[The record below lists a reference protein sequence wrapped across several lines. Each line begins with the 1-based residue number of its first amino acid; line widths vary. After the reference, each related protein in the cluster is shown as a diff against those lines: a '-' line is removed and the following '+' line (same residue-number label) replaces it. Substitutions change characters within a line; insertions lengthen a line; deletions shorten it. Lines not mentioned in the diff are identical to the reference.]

1 MKINSFTSGLVQDV
15 MPSIQPEGSLS
26 YARNVVQRND
36 KHKYYG
42 VSPERSDKQVLDTG
56 GSIKGTTYVEELDST
71 IVFLQ
76 DGASSLWLFN
86 HTTYDFTHVVSD
98 SEFGCDW
105 GFKDCEKLYA
115 EVKFHNACN
124 DLMVYFSADCI
135 YYVVN
140 LTEMLDPVRKAAA
153 IECRDCTY
161 FTVFDPICRPTLQ
174 AIPIPYSGSTT
185 IGGAVSFAVRLSDQD
200 GNESNWFAASNTVF
214 LGTENNQPG
223 EPATNGAR
231 LIVDDLN
238 NSYGIITVAVIRT
251 SASVVTTEL
260 MAPQSYSGST
270 FSFDYFGQKG
280 EPVNPVTVTT
290 VTKQTIKGNDLLQH
304 DGRMLFYNIKPTKN
318 LNYQKHANNIDMEC
332 VVYRVSMEVNLKYSF
347 PSFMRGEVYDFG
359 IVWNYEDGTHSAA
372 FHIPAC
378 GGAKSEGGGIDTPD
392 SYVDITNGT
401 FDTSDRHLRKRNPD
415 GGSENADAMED
426 AVEQDIANI
435 DTTTQSIV
443 DASVCLECPETTTSL
458 ANDLPDYSNTIENQ
472 FEQLAQYGTDR
483 RPENIELNQ
492 TSSLKEAALKLMD
505 EGVRKR
511 EFIERKRVDF
521 VPPLE
526 PSIGAGR
533 GSSKSSRF
541 SPDRQDPWTDVP
553 NRRDLSEGSFFEPGV
568 LPLTP
573 VTSAIKYP
581 DTKDC
586 DGNRLYPDGNICH
599 HQFPSVSDAPHII
612 GLTNGVVTKYTPG
625 NYEYNAEVQMMG
637 IRAKNI
643 TFPTDSELPK
653 PLCKKNPYTI
663 VYVRRTSQNKTVL
676 AAGWTSGVFT
686 GEAGGTTYCYP
697 RHGVNSFEHVDRSIA
712 PSANPRSRMG
722 AKYTEGGLYTFH
734 SPDTDLAQPFLAATH
749 FRNGLKLR
757 GGGWRH
763 GLFAMGK
770 PPTDVEAG
778 SRKDQRGARVSN
790 NLNHFQPTS
799 GDDISVNGI
808 SEVAANTVLTSSAS
822 FRLPLMNK
830 YRESSVFLDV
840 DGIIEGNDED
850 TSFVGDVLDH
860 EAPTRCNAGY
870 GYLIREL
877 SDQYG
882 SIEGRAYISTGV
894 QGFGTSTSVSGISG
908 DIFIVPYSKRRTS
921 FVSNK
926 IGNAFDVPPKPDSE
940 PRPRT
945 VCDSPDDQLFSFL
958 GFNANALKHPE
969 AGDIYDPK
977 NYCGL
982 HTIGNSTSRRWEDAA
997 AVGSSESDYYY
1008 PGVLKSLV
1016 HCVVESEVNAWY
1028 RATGFGEQQNTGRVF
1043 YPKLKDLYLDSAAP
1057 DNHPWEESYLNRFYV
1072 PDNQPSQSQI
1082 NRIAAIRSVLQLIV
1096 PAAMLTTLNSIE
1108 GVIDAVAT
1116 MFTAGGISALWM
1128 LAAHTIFTVER
1139 VRNLFGIEGCLTDN
1153 EGGDLRMKV
1162 EGFENNYNYYNYD
1175 YSTHTTFPT
1184 YYSYTSLVNLCDC
1197 DDCDDHNL
1205 EIYYSNKQNLDSE
1218 IDAYQNVG
1226 LNQYVELP
1234 PHAGYLQRLFIQQN
1248 NIYAHTSKGI
1258 WLMQFGI
1265 GNIPNDIGSLLTGDG
1280 QLLLNPI
1287 LLMDS
1292 GTNNEGIAG
1301 TYSPNSAINV
1311 PGEGYF
1317 FIDERAGKIYRFN
1330 GQLEDIGRYGNEIF
1344 FRNFLPFCGEDECY
1358 DEEVGNRYVLSW
1370 DNINDRLLLTK
1381 HDDKYSFTISFTKS
1395 GADANPQ
1402 WISFHDYIPDGSF
1415 WDRRKLFLYKDNT
1428 IYLNGGG
1435 ANYLS
1440 YFGNTYDLIIQGVF
1454 TEQAFKYF
1462 ELKRVSIVSF
1472 VINDNGVIEDEIFN
1486 RAAFFS
1492 GRMSTGLRA
1501 ITPVLETDRTNSSQN
1516 MLSRDSTSSLI
1527 AFHHLEEWDISN
1539 MFNLLDSDC
1548 ANGLSPIIT
1557 KEDCV
1562 VHPIIPNGGSCLPLR
1577 TQQYANRNFGGRYI
1591 TYHFVYSGDK
1601 ELIVNYIGWESTPV
1615 QHKNYN

>member
-15 MPSIQPEGSLS
+15 MPSTQPEGSLS
-26 YARNVVQRND
+26 YARNIVQRND

-56 GSIKGTTYVEELDST
+56 GDIKGTTYVEELDST

-76 DGASSLWLFN
+76 DGSSSLWLFN
-86 HTTYDFTHVVSD
+86 HTTYDFTHIVSD
-98 SEFGCDW
+98 SEFGCNW

-124 DLMVYFSADCI
+124 DLMVYFSADCV

-140 LTEMLDPVRKAAA
+140 LTEMLDPVRKSAA

-161 FTVFDPICRPTLQ
+161 FTIFDPICRPKLQ

-231 LIVDDLN
+231 LIVDNLN
-238 NSYGIITVAVIRT
+238 NSYGIITVAAIKT
-251 SASVVTTEL
+251 SAGVTTAEL
-260 MAPQSYSGST
+260 LPPQSYSGAT
-270 FSFDYFGQKG
+270 YSFDYFGQKG
-280 EPVNPVTVTT
+280 EAVNPVTVTT
-290 VTKQTIKGNDLLQH
+290 ITKQNIKGTDLLQH

-332 VVYRVSMEVNLKYSF
+332 VVYRTSMEVNLKYSF

-378 GGAKSEGGGIDTPD
+378 GGAKSSGGIDTPNN
-392 SYVDITNGT
+392 YVDIASGT
-401 FDTSDRHLRKRNPD
+401 FDTNDRFLRKRNPD

-426 AVEQDIANI
+426 AVENDISNI
-435 DTTTQSIV
+435 DTTTQTIV
-443 DASVCLECPETTTSL
+443 DGSVCLDCPPTTTSL
-458 ANDLPDYSNTIENQ
+458 SNDLPDYSNTVENQ
-472 FEQLAQYGTDR
+472 FEQLSQYGLDR

-492 TSSLKEAALKLMD
+492 TPSLKDAALKLMD

-511 EFIERKRVDF
+511 EFVEQKRVDF
-521 VPPLE
+521 VPPQT
-526 PSIGAGR
+526 PTV
-533 GSSKSSRF
+533 GSATSSVKKDYRF
-541 SPDRQDPWTDVP
+541 SEDRNDPWTDVP
-553 NRRDLSEGSFFEPGV
+553 NRRELTEGLFFEPGV
-568 LPLTP
+568 LPLDP
-573 VTSAIKYP
+573 VVSSISYP

-599 HQFPSVSDAPHII
+599 HKFPDVSSVPHSS
-612 GLTNGVVTKYTPG
+612 GLMNGVVTKYTPG
-625 NYEYNAEVQMMG
+625 NYEYNSHVQLLG

-643 TFPTDSELPK
+643 IFPSADELPK
-653 PLCKKNPYTI
+653 PLCSQNPYTI
-663 VYVRRTSQNKTVL
+663 VYVKRTSQNKTVL

-686 GEAGGTTYCYP
+686 GQAGGSTYCFP

-712 PSANPRSRMG
+712 PSSNPKSRMG
-722 AKYTEGGLYTFH
+722 EQYTDGGLYTFH
-734 SPDTDLAQPFLAATH
+734 SPDTDLSQPFLGATH
-749 FRNGLKLR
+749 FRNGLKLQ

-763 GLFAMGK
+763 GLYAMGR
-770 PPTDVEAG
+770 PPSDVEAG

-790 NLNHFQPTS
+790 NLNHFQPSS
-799 GDDISVNGI
+799 GSEVAVNGI
-808 SEVAANTVLTSSAS
+808 TYVPANTVLTNSDS
-822 FRLPLMNK
+822 FRLSLMNK

-840 DGIIEGNDED
+840 EGEIEGNDMD

-877 SDQYG
+877 NDQYG

-894 QGFGTSTSVSGISG
+894 HGFGTSTSVSGISG

-926 IGNAFDVPPKPDSE
+926 IGNTFNIRPKPLSE

-969 AGDIYDPK
+969 SGDFYDPK

-982 HTIGNSTSRRWEDAA
+982 HTVNDTLSRQWEPAA
-997 AVGSSESDYYY
+997 NAGISESDYYY

-1028 RATGFGEQQNTGRVF
+1028 RATGEGEQVNTGRVF

-1057 DNHPWEESYLNRFYV
+1057 DNHPWEEAYLNRFYV

-1082 NRIAAIRSVLQLIV
+1082 NRIAAIRSFLQLIV
-1096 PAAMLTTLNSIE
+1096 PAAMLTELNDID
-1108 GVIDAVAT
+1108 GVIDAIAT
-1116 MFTAGGISALWM
+1116 MFTSGGISALWM
-1128 LAAHTIFTVER
+1128 LAAHTVFTVER
-1139 VRNLFGIEGCLTDN
+1139 VRNLFGIEGCLTDD
-1153 EGGDLRMKV
+1153 EGGDLRMKI
-1162 EGFENNYNYYNYD
+1162 EGFEDNYNYYNYD
-1175 YSTHTTFPT
+1175 YSTLSTYPT
-1184 YYSYTSLVNLCDC
+1184 YYTYTSLVNLCDC
-1197 DDCDDHNL
+1197 DDCDEHNL

-1234 PHAGYLQRLFIQQN
+1234 PHAGYLKRLFIQQN
-1248 NIYAHTSKGI
+1248 NVYAHTSKGI

-1265 GNIPNDIGSLLTGDG
+1265 GNIPSDIGSLLTGDG

-1317 FIDERAGKIYRFN
+1317 FIDERAGKVYRFN
-1330 GQLEDIGRYGNEIF
+1330 GQLEDISRYGNEIF
-1344 FRNFLPFCGEDECY
+1344 FRNLLQFCEKEECY
-1358 DEEVGNRYVLSW
+1358 DEETGNRFVLSW

-1381 HDDKYSFTISFTKS
+1381 HDGKYSFTFSFTKS
-1395 GADANPQ
+1395 GADGNPQ

-1415 WDRRKLFLYKDNT
+1415 WDRRHLFLYKDNT

-1435 ANYLS
+1435 SDYLT
-1440 YFGNTYDLIIQGVF
+1440 YFGEKYDMVIQGVF
-1454 TEQAFKYF
+1454 TEQALKYF
-1462 ELKRVSIVSF
+1462 ELKRVSIASF
-1472 VINDNGVIEDEIFN
+1472 VINENGIIQDEIFN
-1486 RAAFFS
+1486 QGAFFS
-1492 GRMSTGLRA
+1492 GRMSTGLRT
-1501 ITPVLETDRTNSSQN
+1501 IIPILETDRTNSSQN
-1516 MLSRDSTSSLI
+1516 MLSRDGTSSFI
-1527 AFHHLEEWDISN
+1527 AYHNLEEWDISN
-1539 MFNLLDSDC
+1539 MFNLLDNDC
-1548 ANGLSPIIT
+1548 STGLSPIII
-1557 KEDCV
+1557 KEDCN
-1562 VHPIIPNGGSCLPLR
+1562 VHPVIPNGGSCLPLR
-1577 TQQYANRNFGGRYI
+1577 SQEYYNRNFGGRYI
-1591 TYHFVYSGDK
+1591 RFHLIYSGDK
-1601 ELIVNYIGWESTPV
+1601 ELIVNYIGWESAPV
-1615 QHKNYN
+1615 QHKVYS